1 VALSF
6 AFGSDLTSG
15 LHRGTVF
22 QVAFAYTAVVEE
34 GVADAAPESPASGT
48 AAPQGVRRYTVRRL
62 RVATVGVPRAG
73 SAAQLLGRV
82 HLDATLLLLAHK
94 AAHEAAPRGVALG
107 PGAALALQG
116 AAVGGVGGE
125 PGADGAADATWG
137 PWSDARALLQDWL
150 ARLAVAAAD
159 APPGGHGGRDRRG
172 RGGHGSRDE
181 NADLAGGFLQAA
193 QLREGGV
200 DLESVLGRRLG
211 LLAPYVHALC
221 HAPLLA
227 SRRSK
232 SRGKSSSSSSFTDL
246 AAFERR
252 AEDAF
257 ACAES
262 LLCHQTAAEFRKAC
276 YPDLVTVEAKCEDP
290 GLLCC

>member
-1 VALSF
+1 MALSF

-22 QVAFAYTAVVEE
+22 QVAFAYTAIVEE
-34 GVADAAPESPASGT
+34 AVADAAPESSASGP
-48 AAPQGVRRYTVRRL
+48 AAPQGVRRCAVRRL

-82 HLDATLLLLAHK
+82 HLDPTLLLLAHK

-107 PGAALALQG
+107 PSAALALQG
-116 AAVGGVGGE
+116 VGGVGG
-125 PGADGAADATWG
+125 ADEAADATWG

-232 SRGKSSSSSSFTDL
+232 SRGKSSSFTDPE